1 MIVLKS
7 EQEIERIRR
16 AGEIVKN
23 VLKKLENVVAPGVTT
38 KQLDKIA
45 HDYIFSR
52 NATPAFLGYRG
63 FPASICTSKNYEVVH
78 GIPNN
83 IALKSGD
90 IISIDV
96 GVLLNSYYADA
107 AITLPVGKVSR
118 KAANIIRIAK
128 EALDESIKQAISGNR
143 LFDISN
149 KIQVIAEGA
158 GYSVVRDFVGHGIG
172 SSMHEEPQIPNFGK
186 KGKGPRLKK
195 GMVFCLEPM
204 INVGGY
210 EVEVLDDNWT
220 VATKDRSLSAHFE
233 HTILITEGTPEILT
247 L

>member
-1 MIVLKS
+1 MIILKS
-7 EQEIERIRR
+7 EQEIERIRV
-16 AGEIVKN
+16 AGKIVKE
-23 VLKKLENVVAPGVTT
+23 VLKKLEDAVAPGVTT
-38 KQLDKIA
+38 RQLDKIA

-63 FPASICTSKNYEVVH
+63 FPASICTSRNYEVVH
-78 GIPNN
+78 GIPND

-90 IISIDV
+90 IVSIDV
-96 GVLLNSYYADA
+96 GVQLNHYYADA
-107 AITLPVGKVSR
+107 AITLPVGKVF
-118 KAANIIRIAK
+118 KEAANIIRVTK
-128 EALDESIKQAISGNR
+128 EALDEGIKQAIPGNR
-143 LFDISN
+143 LSDISN
-149 KIQVIAEGA
+149 RIQVIAERA

-172 SSMHEEPQIPNFGK
+172 SSMHEEPQIPNFGE

-210 EVEVLDDNWT
+210 EVEVLEDNWT
-220 VATKDRSLSAHFE
+220 VVTKDRSLSAHFE
-233 HTILITEGTPEILT
+233 HTILITEGSPEILT